1 MLAAGEIVDEP
12 VPGRR
17 ESSAE
22 GIPSGQDSKGKKKR
36 IEDLG
41 VRILKRRIKNI
52 ELRMTSVECRA
63 TRIQNLASS
72 LRYPGSGIQGRVPN
86 FQINFRNLR
95 CNPARIIL

>member
-52 ELRMTSVECRA
+52 ELRMTSV
-63 TRIQNLASS
+63 
-72 LRYPGSGIQGRVPN
+72 
-86 FQINFRNLR
+86 
-95 CNPARIIL
+95 